1 MQIRISPDE
10 VKVKSGRRSLNEEK
24 VKSLAQSIEEIGL
37 LNPITIDLEYN
48 LIAGAHRL
56 EAVKRLGRASIE
68 CNQVDL
74 KGLQA
79 ELAEIDENLVRHNL
93 NHIDEADQLLRR
105 KEIYEEL
112 HPDTKA
118 GTAGAKATNEKRW
131 GIATDTATVATD
143 EKSFSE
149 DAAEKLGVSP
159 RTVER
164 KIQVAKNLSP
174 EVKAVVKESGISEKN
189 AIKLARIKDEDK
201 QKEAAEM
208 LAAKKIRTV
217 DEYHAQTEPFVP
229 VVIPGRRFKDMN
241 ESIRD
246 LKNVDKECVTTPEM
260 AFMEFAAFAESF
272 IGEAEAYA
280 DERHMTAFENMD
292 KEQAQALYDTCD
304 RMAAAILPFYDMAE
318 RKMKHGK
325 KESKMAK

>member
-10 VKVKSGRRSLNEEK
+10 VKVKGGRRSLNEDK
-24 VKSLAQSIEEIGL
+24 VKWMAQSIEEIGL

-56 EAVKRLGRASIE
+56 EAVKRLGRDTIE

-112 HPDTKA
+112 HPETRQGMRNGQTSKTETVSVLETKSFA
-118 GTAGAKATNEKRW
+118 A
-131 GIATDTATVATD
+131 DTAAKTGIT
-143 EKSFSE
+143 
-149 DAAEKLGVSP
+149 
-159 RTVER
+159 ER
-164 KIQVAKNLSP
+164 AVRGKIQIAKNLTP

-201 QKEAAEM
+201 QKEAAQM
-208 LAAKKIRTV
+208 LATKKIRTV

-246 LKNVDKECVTTPEM
+246 LKNVNKECVTTPEM
-260 AFMEFAAFAESF
+260 AFMEFEAFAESF

>member
-1 MQIRISPDE
+1 MLF
-10 VKVKSGRRSLNEEK
+10 RS
-24 VKSLAQSIEEIGL
+24 
-37 LNPITIDLEYN
+37 
-48 LIAGAHRL
+48 
-56 EAVKRLGRASIE
+56 
-68 CNQVDL
+68 
-74 KGLQA
+74 A

-112 HPDTKA
+112 HPETRRGMRNGQTSK
-118 GTAGAKATNEKRW
+118 TAA
-131 GIATDTATVATD
+131 VAVL
-143 EKSFSE
+143 ESKSFVADTSSKTGM
-149 DAAEKLGVSP
+149 AE
-159 RTVER
+159 RTIR
-164 KIQVAKNLSP
+164 DKIQVAKNLPP

-189 AIKLARIKDEDK
+189 ALKLARIKDEDK
-201 QKEAAEM
+201 QKEAAQM

-217 DEYHAQTEPFVP
+217 DEYHAQAEPFVP

-246 LKNVDKECVTTPEM
+246 LKNVNKECVTTPEM

>member
-10 VKVKSGRRSLNEEK
+10 VKVKTGRRSLNEEK

-56 EAVKRLGRASIE
+56 EAVKRLGRVSIE

-118 GTAGAKATNEKRW
+118 GTAGAKSTNEKRW
-131 GIATDTATVATD
+131 GIATDPNSVAT
-143 EKSFSE
+143 EKSF
-149 DAAEKLGVSP
+149 AADTAAKTGL
-159 RTVER
+159 VER
-164 KIQVAKNLSP
+164 TIRKKIQIAQNLTP

-189 AIKLARIKDEDK
+189 ALKLAQIKDEDK
-201 QKEAAEM
+201 QKEAAQM
-208 LAAKKIRTV
+208 LATKKIRTV

>member
-10 VKVKSGRRSLNEEK
+10 VKVKSSRRSLNEEK

-93 NHIDEADQLLRR
+93 NHIDEANQLLQR

-112 HPDTKA
+112 HPETRQGMRNGQTSK
-118 GTAGAKATNEKRW
+118 TAA
-131 GIATDTATVATD
+131 VAVL
-143 EKSFSE
+143 ESKSFGADTSSKTGM
-149 DAAEKLGVSP
+149 AE
-159 RTVER
+159 RTIR
-164 KIQVAKNLSP
+164 DKIQVAKNLTP

-189 AIKLARIKDEDK
+189 ALKLARIKDEDK
-201 QKEAAEM
+201 QKEAAQM

-217 DEYHAQTEPFVP
+217 DEYHAQAEPFVP
-229 VVIPGRRFKDMN
+229 VVIPGRRYKDMN
-241 ESIRD
+241 ETIRD
-246 LKNVDKECVTTPEM
+246 LKNVNKECVTTPEM
-260 AFMEFAAFAESF
+260 AFMEFVAFAESF

>member
-56 EAVKRLGRASIE
+56 EAVKRLGRDTIE

-93 NHIDEADQLLRR
+93 NHIDEANQLLQR

-112 HPDTKA
+112 HPETRQGMRNGQTSK
-118 GTAGAKATNEKRW
+118 TAA
-131 GIATDTATVATD
+131 VAVL
-143 EKSFSE
+143 ESKSFVADTSSKTGM
-149 DAAEKLGVSP
+149 AE
-159 RTVER
+159 RTIR
-164 KIQVAKNLSP
+164 DKIQVAKNLTP

-189 AIKLARIKDEDK
+189 ALKLARIKDEDK
-201 QKEAAEM
+201 QKEAAQM

-217 DEYHAQTEPFVP
+217 DEYHAQAEPFVP
-229 VVIPGRRFKDMN
+229 VVIPGRRYKDMN

-246 LKNVDKECVTTPEM
+246 LKNVNKECVTTPEM
-260 AFMEFAAFAESF
+260 AFMEFEAFAESF

-304 RMAAAILPFYDMAE
+304 RMAAALVPFYDMAE

>member
-56 EAVKRLGRASIE
+56 EAVKRLERDTIE

-79 ELAEIDENLVRHNL
+79 ELAVIDDNLVRHNL
-93 NHIDEADQLLRR
+93 NHIDEANQLLQR

-112 HPDTKA
+112 HPETRQGMRNGQTSK
-118 GTAGAKATNEKRW
+118 TAA
-131 GIATDTATVATD
+131 VAVL
-143 EKSFSE
+143 ESKSFVADTSSKTGM
-149 DAAEKLGVSP
+149 AE
-159 RTVER
+159 RTIR
-164 KIQVAKNLSP
+164 DKIQVAKNLTP
-174 EVKAVVKESGISEKN
+174 EVKAMVKESGISEKN
-189 AIKLARIKDEDK
+189 ALKLARIKDEDK
-201 QKEAAEM
+201 QKEAAQM
-208 LAAKKIRTV
+208 LAAKKIKTV
-217 DEYHAQTEPFVP
+217 DEYHAQAEPFVP
-229 VVIPGRRFKDMN
+229 VVIPGRRYKDMN

-246 LKNVDKECVTTPEM
+246 LKNVNKECVTTPEM

-292 KEQAQALYDTCD
+292 KE
-304 RMAAAILPFYDMAE
+304 
-318 RKMKHGK
+318 
-325 KESKMAK
+325 

>member
-1 MQIRISPDE
+1 MQIRISPNE

-56 EAVKRLGRASIE
+56 EAVKRLERDTIE

-118 GTAGAKATNEKRW
+118 GIAGAKATNEKRW
-131 GIATDTATVATD
+131 GIATENSSAAI
-143 EKSFSE
+143 EKSF
-149 DAAEKLGVSP
+149 AADTAAKIGM
-159 RTVER
+159 TER
-164 KIQVAKNLSP
+164 AVRGKIQVAKNLSP
-174 EVKAVVKESGISEKN
+174 EVKAVVKESGISREN
-189 AIKLARIKDEDK
+189 ALKLARIKDEDK

>member
-10 VKVKSGRRSLNEEK
+10 VKVKAGRRSLNEEK
-24 VKSLAQSIEEIGL
+24 VKSLAQSIEEVGL

-112 HPDTKA
+112 HPETRK
-118 GTAGAKATNEKRW
+118 GFAGAKARW
-131 GIATDTATVATD
+131 ENATETVSVATD

-149 DAAEKLGVSP
+149 DTAQKLGVAP
-159 RTVER
+159 RTVEM
-164 KIQVAKNLSP
+164 KVQIAKNLSP

-201 QKEAAEM
+201 QKEAAQM
-208 LAAKKIRTV
+208 LATKKIRTV

-229 VVIPGRRFKDMN
+229 VVIPGRRYKDMN

-246 LKNVDKECVTTPEM
+246 LKNVNKECVTTPEM

-304 RMAAAILPFYDMAE
+304 RMAAALVPFYNMAE

>member
-56 EAVKRLGRASIE
+56 EAVKRLGRDAIE

-118 GTAGAKATNEKRW
+118 GTAGAKSTNEKRW
-131 GIATDTATVATD
+131 GIATATVAVAT
-143 EKSFSE
+143 EKSFVADTSE
-149 DAAEKLGVSP
+149 KTGMAE
-159 RTVER
+159 RTVR
-164 KIQVAKNLSP
+164 NKIQIAKGLTP
-174 EVKAVVKESGISEKN
+174 EVKEVIRDKDISERN
-189 AIKLARIKDEDK
+189 AAKLARIKDEDR
-201 QKEAAEM
+201 QKEAAQM

-217 DEYHAQTEPFVP
+217 DEYHAQAEPFVP

-246 LKNVDKECVTTPEM
+246 LKNVNKECVTTPEM

>member
-1 MQIRISPDE
+1 MQIRINPDE
-10 VKVKSGRRSLNEEK
+10 VKVKDGRRSLNEEK

-56 EAVKRLGRASIE
+56 EAVKRLGRVSIE

-112 HPDTKA
+112 HPET
-118 GTAGAKATNEKRW
+118 
-131 GIATDTATVATD
+131 IARNRPGHVSNYKSSTATVAT
-143 EKSFSE
+143 E
-149 DAAEKLGVSP
+149 DKKTFVADTAEKTGMAE
-159 RTVER
+159 RTVR
-164 KIQVAKNLSP
+164 NKIQIAKGLTP
-174 EVKAVVKESGISEKN
+174 EVKEVIRDKDISERN
-189 AIKLARIKDEDK
+189 AAKLARIKDEDK
-201 QKEAAEM
+201 QKEAAQM
-208 LAAKKIRTV
+208 LAAKKIKTV

-318 RKMKHGK
+318 RKIKHGK

>member
-1 MQIRISPDE
+1 
-10 VKVKSGRRSLNEEK
+10 
-24 VKSLAQSIEEIGL
+24 
-37 LNPITIDLEYN
+37 
-48 LIAGAHRL
+48 
-56 EAVKRLGRASIE
+56 
-68 CNQVDL
+68 
-74 KGLQA
+74 
-79 ELAEIDENLVRHNL
+79 VRHNL

-118 GTAGAKATNEKRW
+118 GTAGAKSTNEKRW
-131 GIATDTATVATD
+131 GIATDPNSVAT
-143 EKSFSE
+143 EKSF
-149 DAAEKLGVSP
+149 AADTAAKTGL
-159 RTVER
+159 VER
-164 KIQVAKNLSP
+164 TIRKKIQIAKNLTP

-189 AIKLARIKDEDK
+189 ALKLAQIKDEDK
-201 QKEAAEM
+201 QKEAAQM
-208 LAAKKIRTV
+208 LATKKIRTV

-304 RMAAAILPFYDMAE
+304 RMAAAIPPFYDMAE

>member
-56 EAVKRLGRASIE
+56 EAVKRLGRDAIE

-118 GTAGAKATNEKRW
+118 GTAGAKSTNEKRW
-131 GIATDTATVATD
+131 GIATATVAVAT
-143 EKSFSE
+143 EKSFVADTSE
-149 DAAEKLGVSP
+149 KTGMAE
-159 RTVER
+159 RTVR
-164 KIQVAKNLSP
+164 NKIQIAKGLTP
-174 EVKAVVKESGISEKN
+174 EVKEVIRDKDISERN
-189 AIKLARIKDEDK
+189 AAKLARIKDEDR
-201 QKEAAEM
+201 QKEAAQM

-217 DEYHAQTEPFVP
+217 DEYHAQAEPFVP

-246 LKNVDKECVTTPEM
+246 LKNVNKECVTTPEM

-292 KEQAQALYDTCD
+292 KEQAQALCDTCD
-304 RMAAAILPFYDMAE
+304 RMAAALMPFYDMAE

>member
-1 MQIRISPDE
+1 MALLTTHKEQNHAITPCNGSSLKMVDQNRGCP
-10 VKVKSGRRSLNEEK
+10 KTARRAVLES
-24 VKSLAQSIEEIGL
+24 KSLSTVRCKTK
-37 LNPITIDLEYN
+37 PT
-48 LIAGAHRL
+48 
-56 EAVKRLGRASIE
+56 S
-68 CNQVDL
+68 
-74 KGLQA
+74 
-79 ELAEIDENLVRHNL
+79 RHNL

-201 QKEAAEM
+201 QKEAAQ
-208 LAAKKIRTV
+208 R
-217 DEYHAQTEPFVP
+217 PF
-229 VVIPGRRFKDMN
+229 
-241 ESIRD
+241 
-246 LKNVDKECVTTPEM
+246 
-260 AFMEFAAFAESF
+260 
-272 IGEAEAYA
+272 
-280 DERHMTAFENMD
+280 
-292 KEQAQALYDTCD
+292 
-304 RMAAAILPFYDMAE
+304 
-318 RKMKHGK
+318 
-325 KESKMAK
+325 

>member
-56 EAVKRLGRASIE
+56 EAVKRLGRDTIE

-93 NHIDEADQLLRR
+93 NHIDEANQLLQR

-112 HPDTKA
+112 HPETRQGMRNGQTSK
-118 GTAGAKATNEKRW
+118 TAA
-131 GIATDTATVATD
+131 VAVL
-143 EKSFSE
+143 ESKSFVADTSSKTGM
-149 DAAEKLGVSP
+149 AE
-159 RTVER
+159 RTIR
-164 KIQVAKNLSP
+164 DKIQVAKNLTP

-189 AIKLARIKDEDK
+189 ALKLARIKDEDK
-201 QKEAAEM
+201 QKEAAQM

-217 DEYHAQTEPFVP
+217 DEYHAQAEPFVP
-229 VVIPGRRFKDMN
+229 VVIPGRRYKDMN
-241 ESIRD
+241 ETIRD
-246 LKNVDKECVTTPEM
+246 LKNVNKECVTTPEM
-260 AFMEFAAFAESF
+260 AFMEFEAFAESF

-304 RMAAAILPFYDMAE
+304 RMAAALVPFYDMAE

>member
-56 EAVKRLGRASIE
+56 EAVKRLGRVSIE

-112 HPDTKA
+112 HTETRRGMRNGQTSK
-118 GTAGAKATNEKRW
+118 TAA
-131 GIATDTATVATD
+131 VAVL
-143 EKSFSE
+143 ESKSFVADTSSKTGM
-149 DAAEKLGVSP
+149 AE
-159 RTVER
+159 RTIR
-164 KIQVAKNLSP
+164 DKIQVAKNLPP

-189 AIKLARIKDEDK
+189 ALKLARIKDEDK
-201 QKEAAEM
+201 QKEAAQM

-217 DEYHAQTEPFVP
+217 DEYHAQAEPFVP

-246 LKNVDKECVTTPEM
+246 LKNVNKECVTTPEM

>member
-1 MQIRISPDE
+1 MQIRISPNE

-56 EAVKRLGRASIE
+56 EAIKRLGRNAIE

-118 GTAGAKATNEKRW
+118 GIAGAKATNEKRW
-131 GIATDTATVATD
+131 GIATENSSAAI
-143 EKSFSE
+143 EKSF
-149 DAAEKLGVSP
+149 AADTAAKIGM
-159 RTVER
+159 TER
-164 KIQVAKNLSP
+164 AVRGKIQVAKNLSP
-174 EVKAVVKESGISEKN
+174 EVKAVVKESGISREN
-189 AIKLARIKDEDK
+189 ALKLARIKDEDK

-208 LAAKKIRTV
+208 LAAKKIKTV

-229 VVIPGRRFKDMN
+229 VVIPGRRYKDMN

-246 LKNVDKECVTTPEM
+246 LKNVNKECVTTPEM